1 MTTTVENDIG
11 LFYVN
16 DPLERY
22 SIIDTKLWLKSQYS
36 QTIEG
41 PYSIASIEE
50 TTRYARFT
58 VNFPT
63 GWDEEHK
70 NGFYTYYIGKGAAAQ
85 PDIIYHEDIVKIITD
100 PGGDAGEQEYISN
113 NETRKA
119 DVYYQA
125 KLLTLNYE
133 KYTRRIILY
142 QRLQVRSYG
151 VTSN

>member
-41 PYSIASIEE
+41 PYSIASTEE

-100 PGGDAGEQEYISN
+100 PGGEAGEQEYISN

-119 DVYYQA
+119 DVYYRP
-125 KLLTLNYE
+125 NY
-133 KYTRRIILY
+133 
-142 QRLQVRSYG
+142 
-151 VTSN
+151 

>member
-11 LFYVN
+11 TFYVN

-41 PYSIASIEE
+41 PYDITSTAE

-70 NGFYTYYIGKGAAAQ
+70 NGFYTYYIGQGTGEY
-85 PDIIYHEDIVKIITD
+85 PNLIYHQDIVKIITD
-100 PGGDAGEQEYISN
+100 PGGDAGEKEYISN
-113 NETRKA
+113 NENREA
-119 DVYYQA
+119 DVYYRP
-125 KLLTLNYE
+125 NY
-133 KYTRRIILY
+133 
-142 QRLQVRSYG
+142 
-151 VTSN
+151 